1 MKLWF
6 CYKKVFWKKK
16 LNCNCSLLL
25 FSKSHFV
32 LCTTKYTFK
41 ESLKKLI
48 CYCPSHY
55 TVHLFNYYVHG
66 QLTSHFIPPTGI
78 DSKKISGSFF
88 WDQNQ
93 DMSSRSFRPKKASD
107 WLIYHI
113 YQFGSKPL
121 ELMSWIGFQK
131 KLTLAFFTTFL
142 VKIRK

>member
-1 MKLWF
+1 MIFKDFEYILMCMKLWF

-41 ESLKKLI
+41 ESLKNKLI

-78 DSKKISGSFF
+78 DSKKIIGSVILKSVFSEIRIRTWVQGVSCQKTSLWLAHLSGL
-88 WDQNQ
+88 
-93 DMSSRSFRPKKASD
+93 P
-107 WLIYHI
+107 
-113 YQFGSKPL
+113 
-121 ELMSWIGFQK
+121 
-131 KLTLAFFTTFL
+131 
-142 VKIRK
+142 IRGLFVW

>member
-41 ESLKKLI
+41 ESLKNKLI

-55 TVHLFNYYVHG
+55 TVHLFNYCFHG
-66 QLTSHFIPPTGI
+66 QLTIFISFLPPELI
-78 DSKKISGSFF
+78 LKNQWKCNAKVCFF

-93 DMSSRSFRPKKASD
+93 DMSSRGFPPKK
-107 WLIYHI
+107 
-113 YQFGSKPL
+113 KPL
-121 ELMSWIGFQK
+121 IGSSISS
-131 KLTLAFFTTFL
+131 TNLAVSYLNSCPESDF
-142 VKIRK
+142 RKNWL